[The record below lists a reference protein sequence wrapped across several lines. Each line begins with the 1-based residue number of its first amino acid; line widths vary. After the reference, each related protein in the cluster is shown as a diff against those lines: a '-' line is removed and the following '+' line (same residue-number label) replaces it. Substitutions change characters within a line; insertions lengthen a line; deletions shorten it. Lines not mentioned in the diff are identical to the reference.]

1 MFRQKGSVRKKI
13 ILGTLIPIYLL
24 TMLFGFVF
32 YYTSMRIV
40 EVNVMPEFEKSLTN
54 AMDGVKEKVT
64 GRLVNR
70 SLQDKNAHNQIL
82 HIINGEKKRSGV
94 ENISIHSIVDGGDML
109 LAFSD
114 STDYLVPQAF
124 NADHKQALE
133 NGEPLFS
140 GVYKDEYGVHKS
152 LYYPIPESDSV
163 IVVSQDASSI
173 TDLQRTIIIVTIAL
187 IILGSILGVA
197 IPSIISS
204 RITKP
209 LQELIGFTEVI
220 AQGDLTQTV
229 QLKSQDEIGRLAH
242 SFEHMKNELSS
253 MIKHVNAAAD
263 NVVNSSSELA
273 SSAEQM
279 SEVVNQS
286 TVATQEVSS
295 SSEAL
300 SVASN
305 QNLTALEQITAGIQD
320 IADSSSKVAEETM
333 EVTAAAEQGNQLIT
347 DSIDGIHTI
356 NQSVQAS
363 MKLTENMYIR
373 SAEIEKII
381 GMITDISDQINL
393 LALNAAIEAAR
404 AGEAGKGFSVV
415 ASEVRKLA
423 EQSASS
429 ANQIRGL
436 ITEMQDGSRQSVEAM
451 AQVFSDVERETVI
464 VNDAGKTF
472 NDILTKIANISDN
485 VQAVSATVQEI
496 SAGSEQILA
505 STHDTVQ
512 SLEVSSGHTQNIAAS
527 MEEQLAS
534 MEEMVATTD
543 TLHDLATDLKMEI
556 SKFRV
561 AEAVQAE
568 VNPEE
573 VVLEEEIGNEEPIEE
588 MQVESELQEDEKS
601 N

>member
-40 EVNVMPEFEKSLTN
+40 EVNVMPEFEKSLSST
-54 AMDGVKEKVT
+54 MDDVKEKVT

-70 SLQDKNAHNQIL
+70 ALQDKNAHNQLL
-82 HIINGEKKRSGV
+82 HIINGVKKKDGV
-94 ENISIHSIVDGGDML
+94 ENISIHTKVDGKDML
-109 LAFSD
+109 LAFSE
-114 STDYLVPQAF
+114 STDYLVPRSF
-124 NADHKQALE
+124 NEDHNQALDK
-133 NGEPLFS
+133 GDALFS

-152 LYYPIPESDSV
+152 LYYPIPESDTV

-173 TDLQRTIIIVTIAL
+173 SDLQRTIIIVSIAL
-187 IILGSILGVA
+187 IVLGSILGVV
-197 IPSIISS
+197 IPSIISK
-204 RITKP
+204 RITNP
-209 LQELIGFTEVI
+209 LHELVRFTEVI
-220 AQGDLTQTV
+220 ARGDLTQTV
-229 QLKSQDEIGRLAH
+229 QLKSRDEIGRLAH
-242 SFEHMKNELSS
+242 SFDHMKNELSS

-263 NVVNSSSELA
+263 NVVSSSSELA
-273 SSAEQM
+273 FSAEQM

-286 TVATQEVSS
+286 TVATQEVSTA
-295 SSEAL
+295 SESL
-300 SVASN
+300 SVAAN
-305 QNLTALEQITAGIQD
+305 QNLTALEQITTGIQE
-320 IADSSSKVAEETM
+320 IADSTSKVAEETS
-333 EVTAAAEQGNQLIT
+333 EVTEAAEQGSRLIT
-347 DSIDGIHTI
+347 DSIEGIHTI

-363 MKLTENMYIR
+363 MKITENMYIR

-404 AGEAGKGFSVV
+404 AGDAGKGFSVV

-436 ITEMQDGSRQSVEAM
+436 ITEMQNGSRQSVEAM
-451 AQVFSDVERETVI
+451 AQVYADVERETVI
-464 VNDAGKTF
+464 VNDAGQTF
-472 NDILTKIANISDN
+472 GNILAKISNISEN
-485 VQAVSATVQEI
+485 VQSVSATVQEI

-512 SLEVSSGHTQNIAAS
+512 SLETSSGHTQNIAAS

-534 MEEMVATTD
+534 MEEMVATTE
-543 TLHDLATDLKMEI
+543 TLHGLANELKVEI
-556 SKFRV
+556 SKFKV
-561 AEAVQAE
+561 D
-568 VNPEE
+568 EE
-573 VVLEEEIGNEEPIEE
+573 VVLVDEDQIESLSEQNEE
-588 MQVESELQEDEKS
+588 VTLQDEKS
-601 N
+601 V

>member
-1 MFRQKGSVRKKI
+1 MREVLFFMFSLLWIQSGGTSLFKQKGSVRKKI

-32 YYTSMRIV
+32 YYTSMHIV
-40 EVNVMPEFEKSLTN
+40 EVNVMPEFEKSLSST
-54 AMDGVKEKVT
+54 MDDAKEKVT

-70 SLQDKNAHNQIL
+70 ALQDKNAHNQLL
-82 HIINGEKKRSGV
+82 HIINSVKKKNGV
-94 ENISIHSIVDGGDML
+94 ENISIHSKVDGEDML

-114 STDYLVPQAF
+114 STDYLVQQAF
-124 NADHKQALE
+124 NENHVRALDK
-133 NGEPLFS
+133 GEALFS
-140 GVYKDEYGVHKS
+140 GIYKDDSGVHKS
-152 LYYPIPESDSV
+152 FYYPIPESDSV

-173 TDLQRTIIIVTIAL
+173 TDLQRTIIIVSIAL
-187 IILGSILGVA
+187 IVLGSILGVA
-197 IPSIISS
+197 IPSLVS
-204 RITKP
+204 RQITKP
-209 LQELIGFTEVI
+209 LQELIRFTEVI

-229 QLKSQDEIGRLAH
+229 QLKSKDEIGRLAH
-242 SFEHMKNELSS
+242 SFDHMKNELSS
-253 MIKHVNAAAD
+253 MIKHVNTAAD

-295 SSEAL
+295 TSESL

-320 IADSSSKVAEETM
+320 IADSSSKVAEETL
-333 EVTAAAEQGNQLIT
+333 EVSEAAEQGSQLIN
-347 DSIDGIHTI
+347 DSIEGIHTI
-356 NQSVQAS
+356 NESVQAS
-363 MKLTENMYIR
+363 MKITETMHIR
-373 SAEIEKII
+373 SSEIEKII

-404 AGEAGKGFSVV
+404 AGDAGKGFSVV
-415 ASEVRKLA
+415 ASEVRNLA
-423 EQSASS
+423 EQSAAS
-429 ANQIRGL
+429 ANQIRAL
-436 ITEMQDGSRQSVEAM
+436 ITEMQNGSRQSVEAM
-451 AQVFSDVERETVI
+451 AKVYSDVERETVI

-472 NDILTKIANISDN
+472 NSILAKIANISDN
-485 VQAVSATVQEI
+485 VQSVSATVQEI

-512 SLEVSSGHTQNIAAS
+512 SLEISSGHTQNIAAS

-543 TLHDLATDLKMEI
+543 TLHDLATELKMEI

-561 AEAVQAE
+561 DEDAPV
-568 VNPEE
+568 EE
-573 VVLEEEIGNEEPIEE
+573 IHSEELQNEEE
-588 MQVESELQEDEKS
+588 
-601 N
+601 